1 MPAHASLPAAYRWL
15 LIRRAAP
22 RGLAP
27 RRGPSAAT
35 PLRHPHLTR
44 PPRMRPVPGL
54 PASLLGNEEAGA
66 HRARAKAGVD
76 SAFVV
81 AGLHRFGEALAGS
94 AFSLILVK
102 NMLQTASYAW
112 ALEAAVFQSRLAQ
125 IFYRAA
131 GTSGKAIV
139 APRHPWYGGGKV
151 LVSSVYGR
159 DPFLLTQWARIRMS
173 YMRLFAHRRFLR
185 LLATFLRPYV
195 ALAPAP
201 GKILGFN
208 LVVTGKISVTGNA
221 MSRTMHVRH
230 GKASINNLRHHASS
244 SFALIRTK
252 TGCLGL
258 NMTYLF

>member
-1 MPAHASLPAAYRWL
+1 MPRPLSLPHAYRWL
-15 LIRRAAP
+15 ILRRSSA

-27 RRGPSAAT
+27 RRRPTAL
-35 PLRHPHLTR
+35 PLPRHPHLVRAPHLR
-44 PPRMRPVPGL
+44 PIPGL
-54 PASLLGNEEAGA
+54 PAAALNAA
-66 HRARAKAGVD
+66 PAAAVADGVAPRVE
-76 SAFVV
+76 SAFIV
-81 AGLHRFGEALAGS
+81 AGLHRFGEALAGT

-102 NMLQTASYAW
+102 NMLRTASHAW
-112 ALEAAVFQSRLAQ
+112 ALEAAMFQSRLAQ

-139 APRHPWYGGGKV
+139 APRHPWHGGGKV
-151 LVSSVYGR
+151 IVSSVYGR

-173 YMRLFAHRRFLR
+173 YMRLFSHRRFLR